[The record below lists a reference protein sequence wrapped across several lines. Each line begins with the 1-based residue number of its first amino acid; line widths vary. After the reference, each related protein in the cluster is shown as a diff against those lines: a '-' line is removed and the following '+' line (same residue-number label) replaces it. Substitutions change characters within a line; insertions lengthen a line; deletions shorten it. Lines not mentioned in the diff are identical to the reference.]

1 MLLKPQLFGNIAQ
14 SIHTWRTPLWAFTP
28 GPRWT
33 WAVLVLSIGAIF
45 LLDSVTPLGF
55 VVWML
60 YLFPLWI
67 AGGMSDRHSSSF
79 IYIIGGICAGLML
92 LGFWIAPP
100 GIDPFIALVNWL
112 IGIGGLGLTTWL
124 LRHMMEQRETLRLNE
139 AELRDFLEGAAI
151 GLHGEGPDGTI
162 LWANQAE
169 LELLGYD
176 REEYVGHH
184 IREFHVDPPTVEH
197 MLNALSAGHTL
208 YNHEVKLLCKDGTTR
223 DVSIVANVSWKRG
236 RFSHTRCFTRDI
248 TALKAAE
255 RQQAHLAAIVKS
267 TDDAVISI
275 SPDARILTWN
285 KGAEKLL
292 GWTEAQA
299 VGQPKWL
306 FVPPERLKESTA
318 MLETVLLGQ
327 APQHTETQRLRKDGS
342 LVDVSI
348 TVSPVLLKGRVIG
361 VSETVRDISARKRA
375 EEALRES
382 EAFNRSLMGASTD
395 CVKVLDLEGKLRH
408 MNPPGQCTMEIDDL
422 GLVCGREWSL
432 LWPEPMQKE
441 IAQSVKEAL
450 AGNSS
455 SFEGYCPTVKGTPKW
470 WDVKVGPV
478 RDGERIVHLLSVSRD
493 ITARKRAEQALLEA
507 NKELEAFS
515 YTVSHDLRA
524 PLRSINGF
532 VKILIEDHGA
542 TLNDQ
547 ARRCLGVIANG
558 ANRMGEL
565 IDDLLTFSRLSRSS
579 MELRAIDPKVIIN
592 EAWLE
597 LQQDREGRTIEF
609 IVNDLPRCRADRRL
623 LKQVWSNLL
632 SNALK
637 YTRPR
642 DSARIE
648 IGWSGDAQHSK
659 EIVYWIRDN
668 GVGFDQRYVHQLFG
682 VFQRLHR
689 AEEFEGTGV
698 GLAIVQRIIKRHG
711 GRVSAEGRV
720 DGGAT
725 ISMTLERVYELDGA
739 GVHLSPIG

>member
-67 AGGMSDRHSSSF
+67 AGGMSDRYSSSF

-139 AELRDFLEGAAI
+139 ADLRDFLEGAAI

-267 TDDAVISI
+267 TDDAVISF

-422 GLVCGREWSL
+422 GLVCGREWSS

-441 IAQSVKEAL
+441 IAQFVKEAL
-450 AGNSS
+450 IGNFS

-478 RDGERIVHLLSVSRD
+478 RDGDRIVHILSVSRD

-532 VKILIEDHGA
+532 VKILIEDHGPA
-542 TLNDQ
+542 LNDQ

-558 ANRMGEL
+558 ADRMGEL

-659 EIVYWIRDN
+659 EVVYWIRDN

-689 AEEFEGTGV
+689 AEDFEGTGV

-711 GRVSAEGRV
+711 GRVSA
-720 DGGAT
+720 
-725 ISMTLERVYELDGA
+725 
-739 GVHLSPIG
+739 